1 MEFMMNGLRLR
12 DGVPASYFT
21 ARTGL
26 EFSAIE
32 QQVKKLQAQG
42 LLDGGLLE
50 ERPDYLRATPLGY
63 RFLNSLLQ
71 AFS

>member
-12 DGVPASYFT
+12 EGVPASYFP

-26 EFSAIE
+26 PFSAIE
-32 QQVKKLQAQG
+32 QQVKQLQAQG
-42 LLDGGLLE
+42 LMDGDLQQ
-50 ERPDYLRATPLGY
+50 YRATPLGY
-63 RFLNSLLQ
+63 QFLNSLLQ